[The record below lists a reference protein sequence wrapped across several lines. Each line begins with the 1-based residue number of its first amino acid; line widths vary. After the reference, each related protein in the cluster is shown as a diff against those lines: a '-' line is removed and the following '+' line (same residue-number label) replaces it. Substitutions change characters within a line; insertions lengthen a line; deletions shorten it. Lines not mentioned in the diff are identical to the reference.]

1 VTVNGTTVA
10 AVVLEQTGG
19 PDALLLKR
27 IELTPPASGEIRVR
41 QTAIGVNYHDIYVRS
56 GLYQTL
62 LLPGIPGIEAVGVV
76 EQLGANVTAFAV
88 GDRIG
93 YVSGG
98 YGAYV
103 EARNIDAGQAIKLPA
118 ELGDAPAAAS
128 LMKALTVCMLV
139 RYVYRVKR
147 GDIILVHAAAGGVGQ
162 LLCNWASHLGATV
175 IGTVGSVEKAA
186 LAKAAGAAHIILY
199 REEDVAAGVADISGG
214 TGVSAVYDSVGADT
228 FDASLASLGYEGH
241 LISFGQSSGAVAPF
255 APSLLATRSL
265 SLSRPIIFHY
275 LRNPDRIKMLA
286 DETLAAFMA
295 GVLKPLNPTILPLS
309 KVAEAHRQLEARQS
323 PGGIV
328 LTI

>member
-1 VTVNGTTVA
+1 MREMTA
-10 AVVLEQTGG
+10 QAVILEQPGG
-19 PDALLLKR
+19 PNALRLRR
-27 IELTPPASGEIRVR
+27 IELPPPAAGEIRIR

-56 GLYQTL
+56 GLYKTL
-62 LLPGIPGIEAVGVV
+62 PLPGIPGIEAVGVI
-76 EQLGANVTAFAV
+76 EQLGADVSNFAV

-93 YVSGG
+93 YVTGA

-103 EARNIDAGQAIKLPA
+103 EARNLHAALAIKLPPA
-118 ELGDAPAAAS
+118 LEDAAAAAS

-139 RYVYRVKR
+139 RRVHRVMR

-162 LLCNWASHLGATV
+162 LLCHWASHLGATV

-186 LAKAAGAAHIILY
+186 LAKSAGAAHVILY
-199 REEDVAAGVADISGG
+199 REEDVAARVADI
-214 TGVSAVYDSVGADT
+214 TGKAGVTAAYDSVGADT

-241 LISFGQSSGAVAPF
+241 LISFGQSSGPIAAF

-275 LRNPDRIKMLA
+275 LRSPDRLRALA
-286 DETLAAFMA
+286 DETLAAFA
-295 GVLKPLNPTILPLS
+295 TGILKPIVPTILPLAE
-309 KVAEAHRQLEARQS
+309 VAEAHRQLEARQS

-328 LTI
+328 LTT